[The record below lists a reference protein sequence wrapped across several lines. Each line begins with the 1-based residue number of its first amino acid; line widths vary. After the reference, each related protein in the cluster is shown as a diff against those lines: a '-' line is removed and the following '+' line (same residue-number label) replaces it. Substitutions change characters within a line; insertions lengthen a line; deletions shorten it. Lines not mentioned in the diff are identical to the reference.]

1 VLARRRPAV
10 ALLGLLLTQALPG
23 CDFGAA
29 VGDIVTGGTATHL
42 TAVTLFQAPPIPG
55 TGVTPVTVVRL
66 FFGTRPIGDVGF
78 HALNGASVTIVDS
91 ATGQNASADPSGH
104 GLYVSSSASG
114 GVGYDVGATY
124 TFTITNADGDFIAT
138 GLAPPPEDV
147 PQFQNTQQ
155 VSVGQDYTVVRTAQ
169 PDQSGQ
175 LPIAFV
181 TVANVTSPQQPT
193 WTNAPTTANGLLRLA
208 IDDSIWRV
216 SSIDIPGT
224 AFPAAGA
231 YVITLTAVERGAVVG
246 HRLFSGS
253 TVLIG
258 SGVAGLV
265 GAL

>member
-1 VLARRRPAV
+1 VPALRRPV
-10 ALLGLLLTQALPG
+10 LFLPWLLITLALPG
-23 CDFGAA
+23 CDFGATI
-29 VGDIVTGGTATHL
+29 GDIVTGGTATHL

-55 TGVTPVTVVRL
+55 TQVAPVTVVRL

-78 HALNGASVTIVDS
+78 HALNGASVAIVDG
-91 ATGQNASADPSGH
+91 ATGPTASADPSGH

-114 GVGYDVGATY
+114 GVSYDVGATY
-124 TFTITNADGDFIAT
+124 TFTITNSDGEFIAT

-147 PQFQNTQQ
+147 PQFQNPQP
-155 VSVGQDYTVVRTAQ
+155 VGVGQDYHLMRNTQ

-181 TVANVTSPQQPT
+181 TVASVANPQQPT
-193 WTNAPTTANGLLRLA
+193 WTNAPSTANGLLQLA

-216 SSIDIPGT
+216 PSIDIPGT
-224 AFPAAGA
+224 AFPVAGA
-231 YVITLTAVERGAVVG
+231 YVITLTAVERGSVVG